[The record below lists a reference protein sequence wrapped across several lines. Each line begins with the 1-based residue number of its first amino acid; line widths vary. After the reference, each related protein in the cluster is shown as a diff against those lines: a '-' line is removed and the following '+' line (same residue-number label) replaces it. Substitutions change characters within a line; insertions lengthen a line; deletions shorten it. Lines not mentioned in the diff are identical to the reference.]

1 MGGAIKRIA
10 ILGAGLYSEILLEVM
25 TSDKE
30 RARGVE
36 VVATHRRA
44 ERREE
49 VAKRF
54 GIRVL
59 ESNREACEG
68 ADMIIPLVRPEQMG
82 ALMEEVG
89 PVIKEDQIIATGA
102 ASLPLSWYRKY
113 VKAKCTLAWVFTPV
127 FMGKGEGYIGM
138 AFEAAASEERIDDL
152 KEYWGRF
159 GNEIMVV
166 EDGNQDAFMVLQAC
180 SQFFLY
186 PIVKA
191 MVGYGRGQ
199 GLGVEVAKAASLAA
213 LRCAS
218 RELEE
223 VDCTPEG
230 LEAFMD
236 YARVP
241 GNMTF
246 AGIKTLEGRGVE
258 DAFRECLVAAQ
269 RQSEAN
275 RSGL

>member
-1 MGGAIKRIA
+1 M
-10 ILGAGLYSEILLEVM
+10 
-25 TSDKE
+25 
-30 RARGVE
+30 
-36 VVATHRRA
+36 
-44 ERREE
+44 
-49 VAKRF
+49 
-54 GIRVL
+54 
-59 ESNREACEG
+59 
-68 ADMIIPLVRPEQMG
+68 
-82 ALMEEVG
+82 
-89 PVIKEDQIIATGA
+89 
-102 ASLPLSWYRKY
+102 
-113 VKAKCTLAWVFTPV
+113 
-127 FMGKGEGYIGM
+127 
-138 AFEAAASEERIDDL
+138 
-152 KEYWGRF
+152 KEYWDRF
-159 GNEIMVV
+159 GNEVMVL
-166 EDGNQDAFMVLQAC
+166 EDGNQDAFTVLQAC

-199 GLGVEVAKAASLAA
+199 GLGMEVAKAASLAA